1 MAGRKIT
8 VSQEVAPKRAHTSVP
23 LAQEL
28 REIRAAHILA
38 QEQEAARKREEQKAV
53 GAAYGRATLAKLRE
67 LLRGMA
73 IHGNAAVYVSHVRVD
88 GLRTP
93 EAVESRL
100 ACLSFWEQALRN
112 EDLLEAKIT
121 QDHDWHYRLEV
132 SWVP

>member
-1 MAGRKIT
+1 VRSRK
-8 VSQEVAPKRAHTSVP
+8 
-23 LAQEL
+23 LW
-28 REIRAAHILA
+28 
-38 QEQEAARKREEQKAV
+38 ARPTDARPWRSCASCF
-53 GAAYGRATLAKLRE
+53 A
-67 LLRGMA
+67 
-73 IHGNAAVYVSHVRVD
+73 
-88 GLRTP
+88 P